1 MIIKS
6 LFYVK
11 PFYFKDCLPFKT
23 TIKKKPYASL
33 SLAYLALRRCIIG
46 ISDFGS
52 RSFLIFLYFLGSS
65 AIFLIKKSKY
75 LMI

>member
-23 TIKKKPYASL
+23 TIKKKPYVFL

-46 ISDFGS
+46 ISDFHAS
-52 RSFLIFLYFLGSS
+52 AFFIFFTNSSFINQ
-65 AIFLIKKSKY
+65 K
-75 LMI
+75 

>member
-6 LFYVK
+6 LFHVK

-23 TIKKKPYASL
+23 TIKKKPYAFL

-46 ISDFGS
+46 ISDFHAS
-52 RSFLIFLYFLGSS
+52 AFFIFFTNSSFINQ
-65 AIFLIKKSKY
+65 K
-75 LMI
+75 